1 MRHHDFWLA
10 KREVIVLVPAMQK
23 FCMGMAVLNS
33 CKLNAGQKH
42 VSVGF
47 EYGQAL
53 FMPEN
58 TTLLSQLSLAGSTTS
73 PRLT

>member
-1 MRHHDFWLA
+1 MRHHDFRLA
-10 KREVIVLVPAMQK
+10 KREVIVLVPAMHK
-23 FCMGMAVLNS
+23 FHMAVLNS
-33 CKLNAGQKH
+33 RKLNSRQKH

-53 FMPEN
+53 FMPGN
-58 TTLLSQLSLAGSTTS
+58 AKRLSQLSLADSTTS